1 MKEVKL
7 MAQVKKKRASK
18 RIFKKKDW
26 VVYPAHGVGKII
38 GIEEQEIAGMQLEL
52 YVVLFEREKMTLR
65 VPLGKVETLG
75 MRRLSTKD
83 EMGVVVKTLKGKA
96 KIKRTMWSRRAQ
108 EYQEKLNS
116 GSPVMVAEVLRDLH
130 RGSEQPEQSYSE
142 RQLYEAALDRLA
154 REFAAVEKIDQDA
167 AEQRIEDIL
176 LKAA

>member
-1 MKEVKL
+1 
-7 MAQVKKKRASK
+7 
-18 RIFKKKDW
+18 
-26 VVYPAHGVGKII
+26 
-38 GIEEQEIAGMQLEL
+38 
-52 YVVLFEREKMTLR
+52 
-65 VPLGKVETLG
+65 
-75 MRRLSTKD
+75 
-83 EMGVVVKTLKGKA
+83 MGVVVKTLKGKA

-154 REFAAVEKIDQDA
+154 REFAAVEKIDQDV